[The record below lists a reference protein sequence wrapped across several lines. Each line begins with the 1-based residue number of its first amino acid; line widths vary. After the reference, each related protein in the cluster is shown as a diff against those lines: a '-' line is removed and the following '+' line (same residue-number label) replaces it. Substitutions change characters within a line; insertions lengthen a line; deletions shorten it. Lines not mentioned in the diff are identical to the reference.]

1 MDGHVCVRDCGCRFT
16 GAGSFQGTTRP
27 TCTCGYTA
35 IDEADLDEH
44 ITAVHEDGHRPR
56 GS

>member
-1 MDGHVCVRDCGCRFT
+1 MGGHVCVRDCGCRFT